1 MSNYDDDETLES
13 LRHWW
18 DDNGR
23 YVISGVVLGVAG
35 LVGWQQ
41 WGAWQTRTA
50 EEASRLY
57 TAMSTSAEARRRNEA
72 GQLAQT
78 LADEFG
84 RTPYA
89 DQAGLLMARLH
100 MDANDPRAAAAS
112 LREVLGRTRDQELRA
127 IAALRL
133 ARVLHHDGDLDGAL
147 AALEEA
153 RGEAFVARAAEIRG
167 DILVARGEFAAARA
181 AYQRAL
187 DAPDRGMID
196 RTLVRI
202 KRDDLPVQAADRGE
216 S

>member
-1 MSNYDDDETLES
+1 MNAYSDDESLEN

-18 DDNGR
+18 QDNGR
-23 YVISGVVLGVAG
+23 YVIAGLVLGVAG

-57 TAMSTSAEARRRNEA
+57 IAMGAAADARRRNEA
-72 GQLAQT
+72 EALGQRLVS
-78 LADEFG
+78 EFG

-89 DQAGLLMARLH
+89 DHAGLLMARLH
-100 MDANDPRAAAAS
+100 MDANDPKAAAMA
-112 LREVLGRTRDQELRA
+112 LRELIGRTRDAEFRA
-127 IAALRL
+127 IASLRL

-147 AALEEA
+147 AALDGIAEGVFSARVAELRGDVLAA
-153 RGEAFVARAAEIRG
+153 RGEYH
-167 DILVARGEFAAARA
+167 AARD

-187 DAPDRGMID
+187 DAPDRGLVD
-196 RTLVRI
+196 RMLLRI
-202 KRDDLPVQAADRGE
+202 KRDDLPVAQNGGG

>member
-1 MSNYDDDETLES
+1 VSDYNDDEALES

-23 YVISGVVLGVAG
+23 YVIGGVVLGIAG

-41 WGAWQTRTA
+41 WGASQTRTA
-50 EEASRLY
+50 EEASRVY
-57 TAMSTSAEARRRNEA
+57 TALERAAETRRRNEA
-72 GQLAQT
+72 GELAQR

-112 LREVLGRTRDQELRA
+112 LRDVIARTRDEELRA
-127 IAALRL
+127 IAGLRL

-147 AALEEA
+147 GAVDQV
-153 RGEAFVARAAEIRG
+153 RGEPFQDRAAEVRG
-167 DILVARGEFAAARA
+167 DILAARGDFAGARA
-181 AYQRAL
+181 AYQRVL
-187 DAPDRGMID
+187 DAPDRGLID

-202 KRDDLPVQAADRGE
+202 KRDDLPVQASRE
-216 S
+216 SGQ